1 MILQVLS
8 AFRIFIRYRHCA
20 NIQSFLFSSESSSNR
35 AVAPECGR
43 ALPGLYAER
52 TDYRLSTIATTRCE
66 TVEEKL
72 RFGRTTSR
80 GIAPYQNGLAQ
91 SAR

>member
-1 MILQVLS
+1 MI
-8 AFRIFIRYRHCA
+8 A
-20 NIQSFLFSSESSSNR
+20 ESSAALQKFAKICTNLQIAPLFVHIITAKLLQNR
-35 AVAPECGR
+35 Q
-43 ALPGLYAER
+43 LHY
-52 TDYRLSTIATTRCE
+52 STKLDELRKATTRCE

-91 SAR
+91 STR